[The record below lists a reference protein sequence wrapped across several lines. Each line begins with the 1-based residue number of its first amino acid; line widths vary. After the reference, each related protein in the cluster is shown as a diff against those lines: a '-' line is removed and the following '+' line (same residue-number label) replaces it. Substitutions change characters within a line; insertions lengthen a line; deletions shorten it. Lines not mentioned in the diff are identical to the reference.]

1 MYYSLSLL
9 ATSFIIGFIIFQV
22 ELNTSVIFTK
32 LNPENASVVL
42 RSIFPRFFMSIF
54 AFSLI
59 SFVSLL
65 LASIDGLVFYISTA
79 TILLSGACYFIIPA
93 TNNARD
99 NGNDR
104 LFSVYHNLS
113 VVSTLTMLVINL
125 ISFFS
130 YNVFIG

>member
-9 ATSFIIGFIIFQV
+9 ATSFIIGFILFQV
-22 ELNTSVIFTK
+22 GLNTSVIFTK

-42 RSIFPRFFMSIF
+42 RSIFPRFFISIF

-65 LASIDGLVFYISTA
+65 LASIDGLVFYISIA

-99 NGNDR
+99 NGDDR

-113 VVSTLTMLVINL
+113 VFSTLTMLVINL

>member
-1 MYYSLSLL
+1 
-9 ATSFIIGFIIFQV
+9 
-22 ELNTSVIFTK
+22 
-32 LNPENASVVL
+32 
-42 RSIFPRFFMSIF
+42 MSIF

-59 SFVSLL
+59 SFVSLF
-65 LASIDGLVFYISTA
+65 LASIDGLVFYISIA

-113 VVSTLTMLVINL
+113 VFSTLTMLVINL

-130 YNVFIG
+130 YHVFIG

>member
-22 ELNTSVIFTK
+22 GLNTSVIFTK

>member
-22 ELNTSVIFTK
+22 GLNTSVIFTK

-54 AFSLI
+54 AFSFI

-65 LASIDGLVFYISTA
+65 LANIDGLVFYISIA

-113 VVSTLTMLVINL
+113 VFSTLTMLVINL

-130 YNVFIG
+130 YHVAIG

>member
-1 MYYSLSLL
+1 MYNSLSLL
-9 ATSFIIGFIIFQV
+9 ATSLIIGFILFQIG
-22 ELNTSVIFTK
+22 LNTSVIFTK

-59 SFVSLL
+59 SFVSLF
-65 LASIDGLVFYISTA
+65 LASIDGLVFYISIA

-113 VVSTLTMLVINL
+113 VFSTLTMLVINL

-130 YNVFIG
+130 YHVFIG

>member
-9 ATSFIIGFIIFQV
+9 ATSFIIGFILFQIG
-22 ELNTSVIFTK
+22 LNTSVIFTK

-65 LASIDGLVFYISTA
+65 LANIDGLVFYISIA

-113 VVSTLTMLVINL
+113 VFSTLTMLVINL

-130 YNVFIG
+130 YHVFIG

>member
-9 ATSFIIGFIIFQV
+9 ATSFIIGFILFQV
-22 ELNTSVIFTK
+22 GLNTSVIFTK

-54 AFSLI
+54 SFSLI

-65 LASIDGLVFYISTA
+65 LASIDGLVFYISIA

-113 VVSTLTMLVINL
+113 VFSTLTMLVINL

-130 YNVFIG
+130 YHVFIG

>member
-9 ATSFIIGFIIFQV
+9 ATSFIIGFILFQV
-22 ELNTSVIFTK
+22 GLNTSVILTK

>member
-1 MYYSLSLL
+1 VYYSLSLL
-9 ATSFIIGFIIFQV
+9 ATSFIIGFILFQV
-22 ELNTSVIFTK
+22 GLNTSVIFTK

-42 RSIFPRFFMSIF
+42 RSIFPRFFISIF

-65 LASIDGLVFYISTA
+65 LASIDGLVFYISIA

-99 NGNDR
+99 NGDDR

-113 VVSTLTMLVINL
+113 VFSTLTMLVINL